1 MQALNDLSRALIES
15 ERHAFDVLESFRTKY
30 RIVDQFGRAIPMPDK
45 HGFKIGDTISVKK
58 PMRWSH
64 EL

>member
-1 MQALNDLSRALIES
+1 MITEEIKALQAEYNRTMSNWAEN
-15 ERHAFDVLESFRTKY
+15 FRCQY
-30 RIVDQFGRAIPMPDK
+30 RIVDQFGRSIPMPDK